1 MRMLVLFDLAAV
13 VILLIGVAHSWLG
26 ERYLLQRLARLDN
39 LPRLYGGT
47 AYTMT
52 LLRFA
57 WHITTLAWL
66 GLAGVLVLL
75 ARPTFSPEQI
85 GRVVGLCF
93 LLQFAV
99 SLWGSRGK
107 HLSWLGFLLVG
118 VLALLASS
126 L

>member
-1 MRMLVLFDLAAV
+1 MRMLVLYDLAAV

-26 ERYLLQRLARLDN
+26 ERYLLRRLARLDN

-107 HLSWLGFLLVG
+107 HLSWLGFLLVA
-118 VLALLASS
+118 VLTLLASS